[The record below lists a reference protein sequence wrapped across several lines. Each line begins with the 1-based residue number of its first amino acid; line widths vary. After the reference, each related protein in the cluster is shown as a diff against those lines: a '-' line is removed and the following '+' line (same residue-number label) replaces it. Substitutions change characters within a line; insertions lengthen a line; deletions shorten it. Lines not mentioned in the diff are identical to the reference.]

1 VSARDPSPRPSA
13 DRESRP
19 ETHADGERP
28 TKRLLNE
35 ATLRALIE
43 QIPLTVY
50 IDRLDEVSSNVYTS
64 PQLESVLGY
73 SSDEWASDPELFVKV
88 VHPDDRERVFAE
100 HRRTRET
107 GDGFRMEYRMI
118 ARDGTVRWFLDEA
131 TVIPDETGEPGF
143 HHGVLLDI
151 TERKEL
157 EHALRES
164 EEELRR
170 QKQHLE
176 SLLEISPTAIVTLDL
191 DGTVASWNL
200 AAEELF
206 GYTRGEAVGRR
217 LEDLVANRDDLR
229 QEAVDFQAELERTG
243 RFRAVTR
250 RARKDGS
257 LLDVEVFGVPVTAA
271 DEPTGYLVVYHDVTS
286 VKAQEEAERRYRNLV
301 EQLPL
306 VTYIDEPT
314 ATASSIYV
322 SPQVEDLLGY
332 SPDEWLGDR
341 EFFPKVLHP
350 DDRERVL
357 ADHEQVFAAGES
369 SWSFEYRMVARDGR
383 PVWVRDQA
391 VVVRDEAGEPLYV
404 QGFQLDITERRAVED
419 ALRRSEERFR
429 AMFEEAPIG
438 IAWSPLEEDGK
449 ALPPSLRRSGGEGQ
463 YRRNRAYREMLGYTE
478 EELEGLHFSEFTHP
492 DDLPRELELYDD
504 LLAGKVDR
512 YELEK
517 RYIARDGRIIWAHV
531 VDSIFRD
538 DAGTPLFGLTM
549 VADITQRREAEEALR
564 ESEAE
569 LRRQTQYL
577 QSLLEISPVAVAT
590 LDLQEHVTS
599 WNPAAELLF
608 GYSAEEAVGRPL
620 RELILRTDA
629 LHQEGASISRE
640 ALHEGSAHRIT
651 RRMRKDGTLVDV
663 EVLVVP
669 LDMDG
674 ERVGWYVIYH
684 DVSALHRQKQYFESL
699 LEVSPTAII
708 TVDLED
714 NVTSWNPAAEKL
726 FGYVADEALGRNV
739 DQLVAASEEL
749 RADAADV
756 NRQGSQGEIEVV
768 TRRTRK
774 DGSLVDVHLL
784 VAPIV
789 LDGELLGRYGIY
801 HDISELQ
808 RQKRYFQSLLE
819 NSPTAIAVTDID
831 EHVTAWNP
839 AAERLFGYSREEA
852 LGQKIDDLVAF
863 HEEVRD
869 EGAAMNRR
877 VRSGEEAQRV
887 TRRTRKDGS
896 LVDVEVRV
904 APVRVTG
911 EVEGFCAIY
920 HDIGELVK
928 ARREAEEATQAKSAF
943 LATMSH
949 EIRTPMNAV
958 IGMAELLLDT
968 RLTPEQRSFADVIRT
983 SGDSLLAII
992 NDILD
997 FSKIEAGRLD
1007 LEHRPFSL
1015 SECVE
1020 SALEIVAA
1028 SASRKGLDLA
1038 SLVDPEA
1045 PGGLVGDM
1053 TRLRQILVNLLTNA
1067 VKFTESGEVVLS
1079 IDSKPASGDGGAD
1092 GLYTLHFAVRDTGIG
1107 IPSDRMDRLF
1117 HSFSQVDAST
1127 TRRYGGTGLGL
1138 AISKRL
1144 SEMMGGTMWAES
1156 RPGDGSTFHFTV
1168 TMEAAPIAAPT
1179 EPRPAELV
1187 GKRLLVVDDNA
1198 ANREV
1203 VRRQASSWG
1212 LVARETGSPG
1222 EALEWV
1228 RRGDPFDVAI
1238 LDLQMPDVDGLTLAR
1253 ELRALRDAASLPLV
1267 LLTSL
1272 GRRREDFEAG
1282 VEFAAY
1288 LTKPIKSSQLYEALA
1303 GIFGRPVHDDE
1314 PSAGRADAA
1323 PAAGEPAPLRILLA
1337 EDNEVNT
1344 KLALLLL
1351 ERLGYRADVVGNGR
1365 EALEALRRDRYDVV
1379 LMDVEMPEMDG
1390 LEASRRI
1397 HAELPNDTRPRI
1409 IAMTANAMQGD
1420 RETCL
1425 AAGMDDYLSKPI
1437 RREELAAALTRSAAL
1452 GASPPQTEDALD
1464 PAALE
1469 ALEAATDDPAFVA
1482 ELVETFRRDAPNLVE
1497 AMWSSSRGGDAETLR
1512 RAAHTLKSNARTFGA
1527 ASLAELC
1534 EELEAT
1540 AGAGVGEN
1548 ATELVH
1554 RIETEFA
1561 RVDAALAR
1569 SGVSQR
1575 G

>member
-1 VSARDPSPRPSA
+1 
-13 DRESRP
+13 
-19 ETHADGERP
+19 
-28 TKRLLNE
+28 
-35 ATLRALIE
+35 
-43 QIPLTVY
+43 
-50 IDRLDEVSSNVYTS
+50 
-64 PQLESVLGY
+64 
-73 SSDEWASDPELFVKV
+73 
-88 VHPDDRERVFAE
+88 
-100 HRRTRET
+100 
-107 GDGFRMEYRMI
+107 
-118 ARDGTVRWFLDEA
+118 
-131 TVIPDETGEPGF
+131 
-143 HHGVLLDI
+143 
-151 TERKEL
+151 
-157 EHALRES
+157 
-164 EEELRR
+164 
-170 QKQHLE
+170 
-176 SLLEISPTAIVTLDL
+176 
-191 DGTVASWNL
+191 
-200 AAEELF
+200 
-206 GYTRGEAVGRR
+206 
-217 LEDLVANRDDLR
+217 
-229 QEAVDFQAELERTG
+229 
-243 RFRAVTR
+243 
-250 RARKDGS
+250 
-257 LLDVEVFGVPVTAA
+257 
-271 DEPTGYLVVYHDVTS
+271 
-286 VKAQEEAERRYRNLV
+286 
-301 EQLPL
+301 
-306 VTYIDEPT
+306 
-314 ATASSIYV
+314 
-322 SPQVEDLLGY
+322 
-332 SPDEWLGDR
+332 
-341 EFFPKVLHP
+341 
-350 DDRERVL
+350 
-357 ADHEQVFAAGES
+357 
-369 SWSFEYRMVARDGR
+369 
-383 PVWVRDQA
+383 
-391 VVVRDEAGEPLYV
+391 
-404 QGFQLDITERRAVED
+404 
-419 ALRRSEERFR
+419 
-429 AMFEEAPIG
+429 
-438 IAWSPLEEDGK
+438 
-449 ALPPSLRRSGGEGQ
+449 
-463 YRRNRAYREMLGYTE
+463 
-478 EELEGLHFSEFTHP
+478 
-492 DDLPRELELYDD
+492 
-504 LLAGKVDR
+504 
-512 YELEK
+512 
-517 RYIARDGRIIWAHV
+517 
-531 VDSIFRD
+531 
-538 DAGTPLFGLTM
+538 
-549 VADITQRREAEEALR
+549 DITQRREAEEALR

-569 LRRQTQYL
+569 LRRQTQHL
-577 QSLLEISPVAVAT
+577 QSLLEINPVAVAT
-590 LDLQEHVTS
+590 LDLEERVTS

-608 GYSAEEAVGRPL
+608 GYSADEAVGQPL
-620 RELILRTDA
+620 GELILRTEA
-629 LHQEGASISRE
+629 LHEEGASISRE

-651 RRMRKDGTLVDV
+651 RRMRKDGSLVDV

-669 LDMDG
+669 LHSDR
-674 ERVGWYVIYH
+674 EHVGWYVIYH
-684 DVSALHRQKQYFESL
+684 DVSELHRQKQYFESL

-708 TVDLED
+708 TVDLDD
-714 NVTSWNPAAEKL
+714 NVSSWNPAAEKL
-726 FGYVADEALGRNV
+726 FGYACEDALGRNV
-739 DQLVAASEEL
+739 DELVAASDDV
-749 RADAADV
+749 RAEAAAV

-784 VAPIV
+784 VAPII

-808 RQKRYFQSLLE
+808 RQKRYFESLLE
-819 NSPTAIAVTDID
+819 NSPTAIAVTDLD
-831 EHVTAWNP
+831 EHVSAWNP

-852 LGQKIDDLVAF
+852 LGRKIDDLVAV
-863 HEEVRD
+863 HDEVRA
-869 EGAAMNRR
+869 EGAAINRR
-877 VRSGEEAQRV
+877 VRSGGEVQRV

-904 APVRVTG
+904 APVRVSG
-911 EVEGFCAIY
+911 EVEGFYAIY

-968 RLTPEQRSFADVIRT
+968 RLTAEQRSFADVIRT

-1015 SECVE
+1015 GACVE

-1045 PGGLVGDM
+1045 PAGVVGDM

-1079 IDSKPASGDGGAD
+1079 IDAKPAPRDGGAD
-1092 GLYTLHFAVRDTGIG
+1092 DLYTLHFAVRDTGIG

-1156 RPGDGSTFHFTV
+1156 RPGEGSTFHFTV
-1168 TMEAAPIAAPT
+1168 TTEAAPLAAPA
-1179 EPRPAELV
+1179 EPRPAELA

-1203 VRRQASSWG
+1203 VRRQAASWSV
-1212 LVARETGSPG
+1212 VACETGSPA
-1222 EALEWV
+1222 EALEWI
-1228 RRGDPFDVAI
+1228 RRGDPFDAAI

-1253 ELRALRDAASLPLV
+1253 EIRLLRDEASLPLV

-1272 GRRREDFEAG
+1272 GRRREDLEAG
-1282 VEFAAY
+1282 VQFAAY
-1288 LTKPIKSSQLYEALA
+1288 LTKPIKSSQLYEALV
-1303 GIFGRPVHDDE
+1303 GIFGRPAPDE
-1314 PSAGRADAA
+1314 PSPPRADAA
-1323 PAAGEPAPLRILLA
+1323 DAVARERSPLRILVA

-1351 ERLGYRADVVGNGR
+1351 ERLGHRADVVGNGR
-1365 EALEALRRDRYDVV
+1365 EALEALRRERYDVV

-1397 HAELPNDTRPRI
+1397 HAEWLNDRRPRI

-1437 RREELAAALTRSAAL
+1437 RRDELAAALERAPAL
-1452 GASPPQTEDALD
+1452 GGSPSDSEDALD

-1482 ELVETFRRDAPNLVE
+1482 ELVETFRRDAPKLLE
-1497 AMWSSSRGGDAETLR
+1497 AMRSSPEGSDGETLR

-1527 ASLAELC
+1527 GSLAELC

-1540 AGAGVGEN
+1540 ATAGARDNVT
-1548 ATELVH
+1548 ALVH

-1569 SGVSQR
+1569 SRIAHG